1 MSSDR
6 QFADLLKE
14 ATEGRLTRREVLK
27 RAAAL
32 GLTAPA
38 IAALLAA
45 CGGDGG
51 SEETPAAGE
60 ATQPAGGAASPT
72 TGGGEAT
79 PAGEEGGEA
88 GGHGELRLLWWQ
100 APTILNAHLSQG
112 TKDFDASRVHLEP
125 LADFDSESNLV
136 PVLAAEI
143 PTLGNGVA
151 EDGSSVTW
159 KLRQGVKWHDGEE
172 FTAEDVAFTFE
183 YLTHPETNATT
194 YGKYTNVESVEVI
207 DDYTVKVNFKSPDP
221 AWFNPFVGPEGMIL
235 PEHILRDYVGA
246 RARDAEFNLMP
257 IGTGP
262 FKVVEFRPGDVVV
275 YERNPDYWDPGK
287 PHFDRITLKGGGDAT
302 SAARAVLQTGEAD
315 YAWNI
320 QVAPS
325 VLEPMEAAGLGEVV
339 AWPGGGT
346 EKLLINHSDPNTE
359 VNGERSYW
367 EIPHPHFQDLR
378 VRQALALA
386 IQRDVIA
393 DTLYGAGGSATALTM
408 NEVPPLM
415 PDDVTWEFNLE
426 KANQL
431 LDEAGAERGPDGIRV
446 LNGVPMRWVYQ
457 TSVNPVRQQ
466 NQEIVKAACAELG
479 IDIQLKSISADVY
492 FSGDPGNPDTTGHFY
507 ADLEMY
513 TNAAESP
520 FPLLW
525 YRRYYSRNPETDI
538 CQKSNQWAADND
550 MRYQNPEFNDLW
562 DQVKQEM
569 DPDRAR
575 EIFLE
580 MQRLVAT
587 DVAEIGIVARNNVAV
602 RSKEIVGQN
611 PTQWASDLWDVKNW
625 RRASS

>member
-1 MSSDR
+1 MSDR
-6 QFADLLKE
+6 QFDEMLRA
-14 ATEGRLTRREVLK
+14 ATEGRLSRREVLK

-32 GLTAPA
+32 GLSAPA

-45 CGGDGG
+45 CGGGG
-51 SEETPAAGE
+51 ESEPTTAP
-60 ATQPAGGAASPT
+60 TQASGGGAASPT
-72 TGGGEAT
+72 ASGGSAT
-79 PAGEEGGEA
+79 PQGGSGGEA

-125 LADFDSESNLV
+125 LAEFDKDSNLV

-143 PTLGNGVA
+143 PERGKGVA
-151 EDGSSVTW
+151 EDGKSVTW

-172 FTAEDVAFTFE
+172 FTAEDVKFTFE
-183 YLTHPETNATT
+183 YLTNEKTAATT
-194 YGKYTNVESVEVI
+194 YGKYKNVESVEVI
-207 DDYTVKVNFKSPDP
+207 DEYTVKVNFKTPDP

-235 PEHILRDYVGA
+235 PEHVLRDYVGEKA
-246 RARDAEFNLMP
+246 REAPFNLKP

-287 PHFDRITLKGGGDAT
+287 PHFDRITMKGGGDAT

-320 QVAPS
+320 QVEPA
-325 VLEPMEAAGLGEVV
+325 VLKSLEAAGQGKVLTWV
-339 AWPGGGT
+339 GGGT

-359 VNGERSYW
+359 VNGERSYYKN
-367 EIPHPHFQDLR
+367 PHPHFKELK

-393 DTLYGAGGSATALTM
+393 DTLYGPGGSATALTM

-415 PDDVTWEFNLE
+415 PDDLTWEFNLD
-426 KANQL
+426 KAKAL
-431 LDEAGAERGPDGIRV
+431 LDEVGAQPGSNGIRV
-446 LNGVPMRWVYQ
+446 LNDVPMHWVYQ
-457 TSVNPVRQQ
+457 TSVNPVRQKT
-466 NQEIVKAACAELG
+466 QELIKAACAQLG
-479 IDIQLKSISADVY
+479 IEIEIKAVSADVY

-513 TNAAESP
+513 TNGAESP
-520 FPLLW
+520 YPVLW
-525 YRRYYSRNPETDI
+525 YRRYYSGNPDTDI
-538 CQKSNQWAADND
+538 CQQSNQWAADND
-550 MRYQNPEFNDLW
+550 MRYQNPEFNKLW
-562 DQVKQEM
+562 DQVTQEL
-569 DPDRAR
+569 DPDRAT
-575 EIFLE
+575 ELFLE
-580 MQRLVAT
+580 MQRLVVN
-587 DVAEIGIVARNNVAV
+587 DVAEIGIVARNNVACV
-602 RSKEIVGQN
+602 SNQITGIS

-625 RRASS
+625 KKA